1 MRTILIT
8 GATNGIGLEAAAQL
22 AEDNKVLLVGRD
34 AGRLRKARQRV
45 PGGDT
50 FQADFASQA
59 SVRQLA
65 TAVNE
70 KYDHIDV
77 LVNNAGTVY
86 ARRTLTEDGI
96 EATFAVN
103 HLAAFLLTSLIRD
116 RITERIVNVSS
127 VAHYN
132 GTMDFDDLGFEHG
145 YQVMRAYGRSK
156 LANVLFTRSLAKRL
170 AGTGVTVNALHPGA
184 VATGIW
190 SHAPWYARPVLAI
203 VKRFAMTSPAE
214 GAEHIVH
221 LAVSPEVAGSSGLYF
236 DDDKPRE
243 PSALARDDAVAERLW
258 TESARLTGTDRH

>member
-1 MRTILIT
+1 
-8 GATNGIGLEAAAQL
+8 
-22 AEDNKVLLVGRD
+22 
-34 AGRLRKARQRV
+34 
-45 PGGDT
+45 
-50 FQADFASQA
+50 
-59 SVRQLA
+59 
-65 TAVNE
+65 
-70 KYDHIDV
+70 
-77 LVNNAGTVY
+77 
-86 ARRTLTEDGI
+86 
-96 EATFAVN
+96 
-103 HLAAFLLTSLIRD
+103 
-116 RITERIVNVSS
+116 
-127 VAHYN
+127 
-132 GTMDFDDLGFEHG
+132 MDFDDLGFEHG